1 MLDKIFQE
9 AYLKLCLTVRTM
21 VPCHV
26 LSLTEDVN
34 VIEDGQIELLL
45 TAMVGVSF
53 VTVLIVVHYIS

>member
-1 MLDKIFQE
+1 
-9 AYLKLCLTVRTM
+9 M